1 MLTLADQSSDDR
13 WVSWISQMARGDESA
28 LASFYDATRRLVYG
42 LAFRIL
48 GDTGAA
54 QEVTLDVYLQVWRQA
69 NRFDSAR
76 GRVSAWLLVMA
87 RSRAL
92 DKLRVRPQESSQH
105 ETLEALAEVWSDA
118 PGPEELAA
126 ISQLLAHVRLTLKT
140 LSEKQRQAI
149 ELAYF
154 GGLSQNEIALQLNQ
168 PIGTIKTR
176 IHNGLVKLRELLQP
190 HEGDWRLR
198 QMIGKTG
205 LGQGKRCL
213 GIARV

>member
-1 MLTLADQSSDDR
+1 MLSLADRSSDDR
-13 WVSWISQMARGDESA
+13 WEGWISQIARGDESA

-54 QEVTLDVYLQVWRQA
+54 QEVTFDVYLQVWRQA
-69 NRFDSAR
+69 NLFDSTR

-105 ETLEALAEVWSDA
+105 ETLETLAEVRSDA
-118 PGPEELAA
+118 PGPEESAVIA
-126 ISQLLAHVRLTLKT
+126 QLLAHVRLTLQT
-140 LSEKQRQAI
+140 LSEEQREAI

-154 GGLSQNEIALQLNQ
+154 SGLSQNEIALHLNQ
-168 PIGTIKTR
+168 PLGTIKTR
-176 IHNGLVKLRELLQP
+176 IRNGMI
-190 HEGDWRLR
+190 RLR
-198 QMIGKTG
+198 RQMQSREGEWRSKQMSRTAP
-205 LGQGKRCL
+205 LG
-213 GIARV
+213 

>member
-1 MLTLADQSSDDR
+1 MLRLADQSSDDR
-13 WVSWISQMARGDESA
+13 WVGWISQVARGDESA

-48 GDTGAA
+48 GDTSAA

-69 NRFDSAR
+69 RRFDSAR
-76 GRVSAWLLVMA
+76 GRVSTWLLVMA

-105 ETLEALAEVWSDA
+105 EDLETLAEARSEA
-118 PGPEELAA
+118 PSPEESAVIA
-126 ISQLLAHVRLTLKT
+126 QLLAHVRLTLKT
-140 LSEKQRQAI
+140 LSEEQRKVI

-154 GGLSQNEIALQLNQ
+154 SGLSQNEIALKLNQ

-176 IHNGLVKLRELLQP
+176 IRSGLVKLREQLQTY
-190 HEGDWRLR
+190 EGDWRLK
-198 QMIGKTG
+198 QMSRKT
-205 LGQGKRCL
+205 R
-213 GIARV
+213 

>member
-1 MLTLADQSSDDR
+1 MLSLVDQTLNDR
-13 WVSWISQMARGDESA
+13 WVGWISQVAGGDESA

-48 GDTGAA
+48 GDTSAA

-69 NRFDSAR
+69 RRFDSAR
-76 GRVSAWLLVMA
+76 GQVSTWLLVMA

-105 ETLEALAEVWSDA
+105 ETLETLAEARSEA
-118 PGPEELAA
+118 PSPEESAVIA
-126 ISQLLAHVRLTLKT
+126 QLLAHVRLTLKT
-140 LSEKQRQAI
+140 LSEEQRKVI

-154 GGLSQNEIALQLNQ
+154 SGLSQNEIALKLNQ

-176 IHNGLVKLRELLQP
+176 IRNGLVKLRELLQTY
-190 HEGDWRLR
+190 EGDWRLK
-198 QMIGKTG
+198 QMTRKT
-205 LGQGKRCL
+205 R
-213 GIARV
+213 

>member
-1 MLTLADQSSDDR
+1 MLRLADQSSDDR
-13 WVSWISQMARGDESA
+13 WVGWISQVARGDESA

-48 GDTGAA
+48 GDTSAA

-69 NRFDSAR
+69 RRFDSAR
-76 GRVSAWLLVMA
+76 GRVSTWLLVMA

-105 ETLEALAEVWSDA
+105 EDLETLAEARSEA
-118 PGPEELAA
+118 PSPEESAVIA
-126 ISQLLAHVRLTLKT
+126 QLLAHVRLTLKT
-140 LSEKQRQAI
+140 LSEEQRKVI

-154 GGLSQNEIALQLNQ
+154 SGLSQNEIALKLNQ

-176 IHNGLVKLRELLQP
+176 IRNGLVKLREQLQTY
-190 HEGDWRLR
+190 EGDWRLK
-198 QMIGKTG
+198 QMSRKT
-205 LGQGKRCL
+205 R
-213 GIARV
+213 

>member
-1 MLTLADQSSDDR
+1 MLSLADQSSDDR
-13 WVSWISQMARGDESA
+13 WVGWISQVARGDESA

-54 QEVTLDVYLQVWRQA
+54 QEVTLDVYLQVWRHA
-69 NRFDSAR
+69 NRFDSTR

-92 DKLRVRPQESSQH
+92 DKLRVRPRESSQH
-105 ETLEALAEVWSDA
+105 ETLETLAEAWSDA

-126 ISQLLAHVRLTLKT
+126 ISQLRAHVRLTLKT

-154 GGLSQNEIALQLNQ
+154 GGLTQNEIALQLNQ
-168 PIGTIKTR
+168 PVGTIKTR
-176 IHNGLVKLRELLQP
+176 IHNGIRKLRQQLQSR
-190 HEGDWRLR
+190 EGEWRSK
-198 QMIGKTG
+198 QVTG
-205 LGQGKRCL
+205 A
-213 GIARV
+213 AR